1 MYWIRSGIEIL
12 PNWRSLAVVAGMEKP
27 NDHAEPKKVE
37 R

>member
-1 MYWIRSGIEIL
+1 MKMLFVNLLTRGWK
-12 PNWRSLAVVAGMEKP
+12 KP